1 MGFYAKFILPQLIE
15 KFGKGEEATRLRAM
29 AIPSAMGE
37 VLELGIGS
45 GLNLPFYSSN
55 VKCLYGVDP
64 SPELL
69 RRARTRAAQVALSV
83 ELLNQSAEQIPLKDQ
98 SMDTVVST
106 WVMCSIPD
114 LPSVLREMKRVLKPD
129 GRLIF
134 IEHGLSA
141 DSKVQKWQNRLTPI
155 WRRIGGGCT
164 LNKKID
170 DLIRSAGFQITE
182 LNTGYIQGFRP
193 LTYIYQGSARPS

>member
-1 MGFYAKFILPQLIE
+1 MTNI
-15 KFGKGEEATRLRAM
+15 RAL
-29 AIPSAMGE
+29 AIPNAAGA

-45 GLNLPFYSSN
+45 GLNLPFYSGN

-69 RRARTRAAQVALSV
+69 GRARTRAAQVAFPV
-83 ELLNQSAEQIPLKDQ
+83 VLLNQSAERVPLKDQ
-98 SMDTVVST
+98 SVDTVVST

-114 LPSVLREMKRVLKPD
+114 LPRVLREIKRVLKPD
-129 GRLIF
+129 GRLLF
-134 IEHGLSA
+134 AEHGLSA
-141 DSKVQKWQNRLTPI
+141 DPEVQKWQNRLTPI
-155 WRRIGGGCT
+155 WRRIGGGCM

-170 DLIRSAGFQITE
+170 DLIGSAGFQITD
-182 LNTGYIQGFRP
+182 LNTGYIRGLRP

>member
-1 MGFYAKFILPQLIE
+1 MGFYSKFILPRLIE
-15 KFGKGEEATRLRAM
+15 RFGKGKEVTSIRAM
-29 AIPSAMGE
+29 VIPNAAGA

-45 GLNLPFYSSN
+45 GLNLPFYSGN

-69 RRARTRAAQVALSV
+69 GRARTRAAQVAFPV
-83 ELLNQSAEQIPLKDQ
+83 VLLNQSAEQVPLEAQ
-98 SMDTVVST
+98 SVDTVVST

-114 LPSVLREMKRVLKPD
+114 LPRVLREINRVLKPD

-134 IEHGLSA
+134 AEHGLSA
-141 DSKVQKWQNRLTPI
+141 DPEVQKWQNRITPI
-155 WRRIGGGCT
+155 WRRMGGGCT

-170 DLIRSAGFQITE
+170 DLIGSAGFQITE
-182 LNTGYIQGFRP
+182 LNTGYIRGLRP